1 MSDAAPPD
9 SEPPA
14 GFFSR
19 WSRLKRGEA
28 LPEVAPAAAPD
39 AVPAVVPVAPVPE
52 QAAEE
57 PAFDLSLLPKLEEL
71 SPESDIRGFLHK
83 AVPAG
88 LRNAALKR
96 MWALDPAI
104 RDFVGPVDYAW
115 DFNDPAGLPGISEAL
130 TGDVTEML
138 ARAIG
143 AAPQQET
150 EDVEV
155 EQPEL
160 APQPEVSTAALSLPE
175 QSLPAAAFV
184 DPGVETVSVR
194 RRHGGARP
202 ILTETSG

>member
-1 MSDAAPPD
+1 MSDPATPD
-9 SEPPA
+9 SGPPA

-19 WSRLKRGEA
+19 WSRLKRGES
-28 LPEVAPAAAPD
+28 LPEVAPAVVPD
-39 AVPAVVPVAPVPE
+39 AVPALVPVAQLPE

-57 PAFDLSLLPKLEEL
+57 PAFDLSLLPSLEEL
-71 SPESDIRGFLHK
+71 TAESDIRGFLHK

-130 TGDVTEML
+130 TGDVTDLL

-150 EDVEV
+150 EVVEAGMV
-155 EQPEL
+155 
-160 APQPEVSTAALSLPE
+160 PQPEVSTAGALPPQ
-175 QSLPAAAFV
+175 QSLPAAPSAN
-184 DPGVETVSVR
+184 PEVETVSVR
-194 RRHGGARP
+194 RRHGGALP
-202 ILTETSG
+202 ILTETLE